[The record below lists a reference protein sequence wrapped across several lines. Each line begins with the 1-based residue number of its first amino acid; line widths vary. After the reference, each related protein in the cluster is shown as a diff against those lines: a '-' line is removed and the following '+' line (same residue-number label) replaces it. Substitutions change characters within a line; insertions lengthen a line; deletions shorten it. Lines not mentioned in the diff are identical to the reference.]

1 MATIATRSPISGY
14 PFANVFSV
22 SDGADVASSTGVPY
36 LFLTPLDMS
45 VKDLEVGLSK
55 ILIATQFSS

>member
-1 MATIATRSPISGY
+1 MATLCSRGDITGF

-22 SDGADVASSTGVPY
+22 SDGPRRDREASGVPY

-45 VKDLEVGLSK
+45 VKDLQASDVPDNVNE
-55 ILIATQFSS
+55 IY

>member
-1 MATIATRSPISGY
+1 MATLCTRGEIASF

-22 SDGADVASSTGVPY
+22 SDGANVNEASGVPY

-45 VKDLEVGLSK
+45 VKDIEVRSIGEK
-55 ILIATQFSS
+55 